1 MYKKQTNDAVI
12 KARERGGESFVC
24 ACVYV
29 SECVVQGKQ
38 ESEITSTK
46 QERTAQ
52 NATMKKGTHMQS
64 QIKEAKH
71 TKKNAKSAHLL

>member
-12 KARERGGESFVC
+12 K

-46 QERTAQ
+46 QERTTQ

>member
-1 MYKKQTNDAVI
+1 MHAP
-12 KARERGGESFVC
+12 VC
-24 ACVYV
+24 V
-29 SECVVQGKQ
+29 SECVVQGER

-46 QERTAQ
+46 QERTTQ
-52 NATMKKGTHMQS
+52 NAAMKKGTHMQR